1 MARQPLVAHFPI
13 PPFLQDHAVYRRRLD
28 AQGNTISGDILHEVG
43 PQNGPVPATLVN
55 NGTASC
61 GSCYGAERE
70 AGQCCNTCEEVR
82 EAYRMR
88 GWAVQQTESVE
99 QCKHDKYL
107 QEVRATKGEGCRVWG
122 QLSINKVGHKGG
134 GAGGSALSVCTID
147 KAKSLRR

>member
-122 QLSINKVGHKGG
+122 QLSINKVGHDEEGG
-134 GAGGSALSVCTID
+134 GGG
-147 KAKSLRR
+147 